1 MRHKDTKKV
10 LKRALKY
17 AVLSKETNKVTIYR
31 FKTQVATLLNVS
43 TRTLDRHLMYENDKF
58 IVYLVL
64 NVVLQCIYAKEH
76 DKNMKEQIE
85 NITNDIE
92 IIMDAI
98 NCGDTKEAVQMLK
111 DIAEDLKIISLM
123 C

>member
-1 MRHKDTKKV
+1 
-10 LKRALKY
+10 
-17 AVLSKETNKVTIYR
+17 
-31 FKTQVATLLNVS
+31 
-43 TRTLDRHLMYENDKF
+43 
-58 IVYLVL
+58 
-64 NVVLQCIYAKEH
+64 
-76 DKNMKEQIE
+76 MKEQIE